1 MQKTQIAVDE
11 EVTIVKTAQ
20 CPSTVTLEG
29 IKHCTPKIMNYKQQ
43 LEKQFKENK
52 QLQDSFKDI
61 ISQSKVL
68 KNENERL
75 QNQL

>member
-20 CPSTVTLEG
+20 FPSTVTLEG
-29 IKHCTPKIMNYKQQ
+29 IKDSTPKIMNYKQQ

-68 KNENERL
+68 KNEN
-75 QNQL
+75 